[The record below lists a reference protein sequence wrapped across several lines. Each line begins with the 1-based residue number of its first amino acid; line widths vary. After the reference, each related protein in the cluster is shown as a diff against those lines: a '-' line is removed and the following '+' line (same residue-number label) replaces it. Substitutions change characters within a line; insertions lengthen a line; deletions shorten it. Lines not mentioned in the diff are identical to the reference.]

1 MTILLILLILIVG
14 FSLIALKVEMIGLE
28 IISMLIAACLGL
40 YLIFHVILWSTSSY
54 SYNKWVLERESF
66 VETLKES
73 RDNGRELE
81 SVAIIKEVAEWN
93 KSLISN
99 KYDNKT
105 FLLGDYVDDRVE
117 TLKPIK

>member
-40 YLIFHVILWSTSSY
+40 YLIFHIISWSTSSY